1 MRSISDL
8 FSREKAMSAQG
19 LIIPQED
26 HGKRLVGLHDDD
38 DARMNK
44 CADAK
49 REVREA

>member
-1 MRSISDL
+1 MRSTSDL

-19 LIIPQED
+19 LIIPQEE
-26 HGKRLVGLHDDD
+26 HGKRLVGLHDD